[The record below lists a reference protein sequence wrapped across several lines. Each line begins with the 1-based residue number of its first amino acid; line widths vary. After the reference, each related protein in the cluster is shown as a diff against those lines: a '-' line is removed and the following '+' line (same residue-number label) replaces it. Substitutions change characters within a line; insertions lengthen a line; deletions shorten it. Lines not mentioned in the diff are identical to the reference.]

1 MKGKRR
7 RRRRRR
13 RERNWEREGREKEL
27 YEESKRRMKWLC
39 HGRSGGD
46 GGGERE
52 EGWVGRVCRER
63 EMQRWGRGKV
73 E

>member
-1 MKGKRR
+1 
-7 RRRRRR
+7 
-13 RERNWEREGREKEL
+13 
-27 YEESKRRMKWLC
+27 MKWLC

-63 EMQRWGRGKV
+63 DAEMGEGEGGVRVFRR
-73 E
+73 